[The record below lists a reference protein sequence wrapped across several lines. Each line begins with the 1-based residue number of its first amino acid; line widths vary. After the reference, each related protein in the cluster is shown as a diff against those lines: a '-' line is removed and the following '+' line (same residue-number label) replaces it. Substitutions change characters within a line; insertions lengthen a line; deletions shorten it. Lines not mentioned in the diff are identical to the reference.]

1 MQLQITFFMLVFT
14 YLYHTVH
21 VNCSLVDS
29 QHLKEFPYCGTV
41 SEGKKI
47 NPDTTSRVVNSKTPI
62 NDYRWVVYIAKR
74 TIKVSGDWKPSRCS
88 GSVIT
93 DR

>member
-1 MQLQITFFMLVFT
+1 MLALA

-21 VNCSLVDS
+21 VNCSLVDKQS
-29 QHLKEFPYCGTV
+29 YRAFPYCGTV
-41 SEGKKI
+41 SKAENANTAG
-47 NPDTTSRVVNSKTPI
+47 TSRVVNSKTPI

>member
-1 MQLQITFFMLVFT
+1 MLVFT

-41 SEGKKI
+41 SKDEKV
-47 NPDTTSRVVNSKTPI
+47 NPDATSRVVNSKTPI
-62 NDYRWVVYIAKR
+62 DDYRWVVFIAKR
-74 TIKVSGDWKPSRCS
+74 TIRVSGDWKPTVCS